1 MLTAS
6 DFKEQSESAKVY
18 INFKAT
24 VPNSM
29 LLTKSAVVDE
39 QIVPGQ
45 RTNVVQPF
53 GGIIRLWKLLWRW
66 HSLEDQKTVS
76 PLADWFESLK
86 QNDNSSC
93 LNSITLFSRLPC
105 LRGTLWQP
113 KVCE

>member
-53 GGIIRLWKLLWRW
+53 GGIIRPWKLLWRW
-66 HSLEDQKTVS
+66 HSLDTKRQSV
-76 PLADWFESLK
+76 L
-86 QNDNSSC
+86 
-93 LNSITLFSRLPC
+93 
-105 LRGTLWQP
+105 
-113 KVCE
+113 